1 MSITPEQA
9 AALRKPFPRESIGI
23 LPKPYKADSPKG
35 KCAQCGGVH
44 GLPAVHLDYV
54 GHAAVTDRLL
64 SVDPGWTW
72 EPLAL
77 DEHGLPALDRAGNLW
92 IKLTICGTT
101 RLGVGDG
108 KSAKERIGDC
118 LAEGTMISTA
128 RGLIPVESVVVGD
141 SVPTRNGWEPVTDHW
156 LSSPSAP
163 TVAVLLA
170 DGRVIQG
177 TPHHRVPTTR
187 GDVRMGALRN
197 GDMMLSWLETDAS
210 QEPTR
215 SHGAAGSTAANLSIP
230 TVIGAST
237 SWPPRPPA
245 RTSTETSTRPHT
257 DPSPMGSTCTISTT
271 IPSTI
276 ASRILQSSRQKHTP
290 ATTSPSVSDSRRSA
304 MSAGESS
311 PPAQTARAGVLQPA
325 RSAAAERTG
334 WPTSGRRSDAWRKLV
349 SASSAGRSSLRA
361 NRGPSIAPVSVVA
374 VLDAGDAPVWN
385 LSVGSTHEFTANGL
399 VVFNSIRNAAM
410 RFGVALDLWSKEEL
424 EGVDEHVARPTD
436 AAPQDTSAR
445 PRPPAAQ
452 PAPTPEPAAS
462 DAPAGAL
469 TQRTRGRLF
478 ALLTEQ
484 GITDEAVQRQGMA
497 VILDRPVASRAD
509 LTEADARQI
518 IASLEARQ

>member
-9 AALRKPFPRESIGI
+9 AALRKPFPREAIGI

-35 KCAQCGGVH
+35 KCSVCDGYH

-72 EPLAL
+72 EPLAVTP
-77 DEHGLPALDRAGNLW
+77 EGLPQLDRGGNLW
-92 IKLTICGTT
+92 IRLTVGGVT

-108 KSAKERIGDC
+108 KSAKELIGD
-118 LAEGTMISTA
+118 A
-128 RGLIPVESVVVGD
+128 
-141 SVPTRNGWEPVTDHW
+141 
-156 LSSPSAP
+156 
-163 TVAVLLA
+163 
-170 DGRVIQG
+170 
-177 TPHHRVPTTR
+177 
-187 GDVRMGALRN
+187 
-197 GDMMLSWLETDAS
+197 
-210 QEPTR
+210 
-215 SHGAAGSTAANLSIP
+215 
-230 TVIGAST
+230 
-237 SWPPRPPA
+237 
-245 RTSTETSTRPHT
+245 
-257 DPSPMGSTCTISTT
+257 
-271 IPSTI
+271 
-276 ASRILQSSRQKHTP
+276 
-290 ATTSPSVSDSRRSA
+290 
-304 MSAGESS
+304 
-311 PPAQTARAGVLQPA
+311 
-325 RSAAAERTG
+325 
-334 WPTSGRRSDAWRKLV
+334 
-349 SASSAGRSSLRA
+349 
-361 NRGPSIAPVSVVA
+361 
-374 VLDAGDAPVWN
+374 
-385 LSVGSTHEFTANGL
+385 
-399 VVFNSIRNAAM
+399 IRNAAM

-497 VILDRPVASRAD
+497 VILDRPIASRAD